1 MILGHFHSFE
11 IQLVKV
17 EQYVYVFSHRKVE
30 KGDFDKSGKKSHTR
44 EGKVLEQKQ
53 K

>member
-1 MILGHFHSFE
+1 MSMYFHIE
-11 IQLVKV
+11 
-17 EQYVYVFSHRKVE
+17 KVE

-53 K
+53 KKF